1 MNIKIIRLPH
11 HVGLPIPAYA
21 KAGDAGVDLYAANY
35 SPIKLLSTE
44 RVLVPTGLVMAIPE
58 GYEGQVR
65 TRSGMALKRGLVVAN
80 SPGTIDSGYRGEI
93 SVILHNISFESQDV
107 HRGDR
112 IAQLVIAPV
121 VTANFVEDADLGDT
135 DRGAGG
141 FGSTGVR

>member
-21 KAGDAGVDLYAANY
+21 KVGDAGVDLYAANY
-35 SPIKLLSTE
+35 SPIKMLSTE

-93 SVILHNISFESQDV
+93 SVILYNISFESQEV

-141 FGSTGVR
+141 FGSTGTR